1 MKYNISFITLNNSCH
16 LINETQKDKKL
27 SRADDCLAIRGKSH
41 ATLKND
47 NNQKIM
53 SNLVPFFIS

>member
-1 MKYNISFITLNNSCH
+1 MKYIIYFITLNNICH

-27 SRADDCLAIRGKSH
+27 SRLDDCLAIKGNSH
-41 ATLKND
+41 ATLKNA

-53 SNLVPFFIS
+53 SNVVPFFIS